1 MNINIDCTYCEHN
14 IEVPLQWAVTN
25 GRVYCPCCSK
35 SFDVKVELPEVAVD
49 LAKEDSEK
57 TVVIE
62 VPAEVEETVNKD
74 SEEDYVFKSYYLQ
87 EPYSSDD
94 YDYSDIPF

>member
-1 MNINIDCTYCEHN
+1 MNINIECTFCEHD

-49 LAKEDSEK
+49 LAKEDTVDE
-57 TVVIE
+57 TVVTE
-62 VPAEVEETVNKD
+62 VKVPVEESEETVNKD
-74 SEEDYVFKSYYLQ
+74 SEEEYKWK
-87 EPYSSDD
+87 PYSTDD
-94 YDYSDIPF
+94 YDWSDVPF

>member
-1 MNINIDCTYCEHN
+1 MNINIECTFCEHD

-49 LAKEDSEK
+49 LAKED
-57 TVVIE
+57 TVVTE
-62 VPAEVEETVNKD
+62 VKVPVEESEETVNKD
-74 SEEDYVFKSYYLQ
+74 GVTLADDYLY
-87 EPYSSDD
+87 EPYTTDD
-94 YDYSDIPF
+94 YDWSVPF

>member
-1 MNINIDCTYCEHN
+1 MNINIDCTYCEHD

-49 LAKEDSEK
+49 LAKENADK
-57 TVVIE
+57 TVVTE
-62 VPAEVEETVNKD
+62 VKAEESEETVNKD
-74 SEEDYVFKSYYLQ
+74 SVTLADDYLY